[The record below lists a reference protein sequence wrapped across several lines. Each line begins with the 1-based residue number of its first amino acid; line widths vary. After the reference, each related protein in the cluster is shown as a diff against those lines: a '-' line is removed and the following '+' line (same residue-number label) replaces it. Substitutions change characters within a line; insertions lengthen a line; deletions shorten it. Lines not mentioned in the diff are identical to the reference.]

1 MDKFASQNKYPKIYY
16 NMLCLIS
23 TIYYTIFH
31 LAYFDNCPKF
41 NYNQGRSL
49 RELKI
54 KNIKEFGGLKMSIS
68 QMISYRILLRKE
80 PEGGY
85 TVTVPSLP
93 GCVTYGK
100 SIEESIEMAKEAI
113 ELYLESLKSH
123 HEEIPNDEGTLEYT
137 LTVGINA

>member
-31 LAYFDNCPKF
+31 SAYFDNYLNF
-41 NYNQGRSL
+41 NYNQDRRL

-54 KNIKEFGGLKMSIS
+54 KNIKKFGGLKMSTQ
-68 QMISYRILLRKE
+68 QMVSYRILLRKE

-100 SIEESIEMAKEAI
+100 SIEEATEMAKEAI

-123 HEEIPNDEGTLEYT
+123 HISL
-137 LTVGINA
+137 LI